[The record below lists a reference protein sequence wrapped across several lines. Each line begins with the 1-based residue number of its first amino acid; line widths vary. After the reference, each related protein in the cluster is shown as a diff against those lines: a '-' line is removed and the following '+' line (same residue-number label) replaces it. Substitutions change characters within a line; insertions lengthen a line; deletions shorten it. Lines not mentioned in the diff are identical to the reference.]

1 MAYSQSDLDRLQRA
15 IARGVKTVT
24 YNGETVV
31 YSSLDDMLRAERR
44 IKQELGLAGNS
55 LRRYATTD
63 KGL

>member
-1 MAYSQSDLDRLQRA
+1 MAYTQSDLDRLQRA

-31 YSSLDDMLRAERR
+31 YTSLDDMLRAERR
-44 IKQELGLAGNS
+44 IKQELGLTGNS
-55 LRRYATTD
+55 LRRYVTVD

>member
-1 MAYSQSDLDRLQRA
+1 MAYSQTDLDRLQRA

-31 YSSLDDMLRAERR
+31 YTSLDEMLRAERR
-44 IKQELGLAGNS
+44 IKQELGLTGAPS
-55 LRRYATTD
+55 RRYATTD